1 MSTSMNTFE
10 RHESEV
16 RSYIRSWPTVFDTAH
31 GSTLVDVDGRSY
43 VDFFAGA
50 GALNYGHN
58 PEPLRDALIDHLC
71 GNGIVHGLDMAT
83 TAKGRFIETF
93 VERILEP
100 RDLDYR
106 LMFPGPTGTNAV
118 ESALKLARKVTGRD
132 SVMSFTNAFHGM
144 TLGSL
149 SVTGNSM
156 KRGGAGVALGN
167 SSPMPYAGFLSDD
180 GTDSIA
186 LIEQFLDD
194 GGSGMD
200 KPAAAIVE
208 TIQAEGGIN
217 VASAMWLRRLQ
228 ELCRRHGMMLI
239 VDDIQVGCGRTGPFF
254 SWEDYGLDPDIVCL
268 SKSISGFGLPMAVVL
283 IRPEHD
289 EWLPGEHNGTF
300 RGNNAAFVTASKALD
315 IWWSDDTLSRQVAA
329 REQQLAGRLESL
341 RVGHDGVFAERRGR
355 GLIQGLACH
364 DADVAGEITAVAFEM
379 GLVAETAGVEGE
391 VVKVLPALTIT
402 GEELSMGL
410 DILGDAVA
418 KVAAGRGLS

>member
-1 MSTSMNTFE
+1 MNTFE
-10 RHESEV
+10 QHESEV
-16 RSYIRSWPTVFDTAH
+16 RSYIRSWPTVFDSAH
-31 GSTLVDVDGRSY
+31 GSTLVDADGRSY

-58 PEPLRDALIDHLC
+58 PEPLRDALIDHLS

-156 KRGGAGVALGN
+156 KRGGAGIPLSH

-217 VASAMWLRRLQ
+217 VGSAMWLRRLQ
-228 ELCRRHGMMLI
+228 ELCRRHGMLLI
-239 VDDIQVGCGRTGPFF
+239 IDDIQVGCGRTGPFF

-341 RVGHDGVFAERRGR
+341 RVGHDAVFAERRGR
-355 GLIQGLACH
+355 GLIQGLRCH
-364 DADVAGEITAVAFEM
+364 DADVAGEIIATSFEM

-402 GEELSMGL
+402 GEELSTGL

-418 KVAAGRGLS
+418 KVTAGRGLA

>member
-10 RHESEV
+10 QHESEV
-16 RSYIRSWPTVFDTAH
+16 RSYIRSWPTVFDSAH
-31 GSTLVDVDGRSY
+31 GSTLVDADGRSY

-58 PEPLRDALIDHLC
+58 PEPLRDALIDHLS

-156 KRGGAGVALGN
+156 KRGGAGIPLSH

-217 VASAMWLRRLQ
+217 VGSAMWLRRLQ
-228 ELCRRHGMMLI
+228 ELCRRHGMLLI
-239 VDDIQVGCGRTGPFF
+239 IDDIQVGCGRTGPFF

-341 RVGHDGVFAERRGR
+341 RVGHDAVFAERRGR
-355 GLIQGLACH
+355 GLIQGLRCH
-364 DADVAGEITAVAFEM
+364 DADVAGEIIATSFEM

-402 GEELSMGL
+402 GEELSTGL

-418 KVAAGRGLS
+418 KVTAGRGLA